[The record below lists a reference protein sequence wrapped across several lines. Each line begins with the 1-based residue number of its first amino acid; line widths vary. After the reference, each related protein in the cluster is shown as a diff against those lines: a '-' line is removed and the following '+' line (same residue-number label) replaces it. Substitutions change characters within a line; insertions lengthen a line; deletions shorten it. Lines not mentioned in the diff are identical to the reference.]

1 MGTYF
6 PTSTSDLRK
15 VSSEITL
22 LECSM
27 FDLLS
32 VHSQQHGRHTTT
44 SQELTQTRH
53 RYVHVSPPSIVAF
66 QRRRHASNRRARQ
79 STQRSKTFP
88 TRSVSYFSP
97 PFSRSFCESP
107 SALVSTLQTSKKQ
120 LREQRRLSEH
130 LLANHLRVL
139 LADLSKALFPS
150 ANSGKLFVNL

>member
-1 MGTYF
+1 MGTCF
-6 PTSTSDLRK
+6 LTSTSDLRK

-88 TRSVSYFSP
+88 TRSACPHFFP
-97 PFSRSFCESP
+97 PFSRSFLRETF
-107 SALVSTLQTSKKQ
+107 SACVDSSDLKEVVERPATCVGVISHQTSPC
-120 LREQRRLSEH
+120 
-130 LLANHLRVL
+130 
-139 LADLSKALFPS
+139 ALC
-150 ANSGKLFVNL
+150 